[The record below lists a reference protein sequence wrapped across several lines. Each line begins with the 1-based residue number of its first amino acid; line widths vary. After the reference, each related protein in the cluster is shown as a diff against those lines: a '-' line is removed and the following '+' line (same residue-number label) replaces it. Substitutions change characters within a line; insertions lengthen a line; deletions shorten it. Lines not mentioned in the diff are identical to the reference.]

1 METTMPTYTAEFRTD
16 ADYAYCTFKARSPQ
30 DALKQARA
38 FYDERIAELIFES
51 YDDGHP
57 VNEIALR
64 DTNGHE
70 VALWQDDEFHRIVW
84 LLSKGSALERAMD
97 RA

>member
-1 METTMPTYTAEFRTD
+1 MPTYTAEFFTD
-16 ADYAYCTFKARSPQ
+16 AEYATRTFNARSPQ

-38 FYDERIAELIFES
+38 FYDERTEEWIFERYEDS
-51 YDDGHP
+51 HP

-70 VALWQDDEFHRIVW
+70 VALWQDNESHGIVW
-84 LLSKGSALERAMD
+84 LLSKASAQERGMD